1 MSRLIKQLPSPDILI
16 RQSAYTPKTKTNF
29 MLYDQSNY
37 IWKAVGM
44 GAVAGMRAMSAPA
57 LLSDELSKLPSASLA
72 HSPLH
77 FLQSDAVASGLKLF
91 AATELLGDKI
101 PNVPDRITP
110 PSLAIRAISGAV
122 VGATIFTANKDS
134 TSKGAIIG
142 AAAAIA
148 GTFASFYLRK
158 AIKKYTH
165 LPDSLSGTIEDV
177 LMFGSGLAITKA

>member
-1 MSRLIKQLPSPDILI
+1 
-16 RQSAYTPKTKTNF
+16 
-29 MLYDQSNY
+29 MLYNQNNY
-37 IWKAVGM
+37 VWKAVGM

-57 LLSDELSKLPSASLA
+57 LLSEELSRMPSQSLA

-77 FLQSDAVASGLKLF
+77 FLQSDSVATGLKVL
-91 AATELLGDKI
+91 AATELLSDKF

-110 PSLAIRAISGAV
+110 PSLAVRAVSGAV
-122 VGATIFTANKDS
+122 VGATVFTANRDN
-134 TSKGAIIG
+134 TVKGALIG

-165 LPDSLSGTIEDV
+165 LPDSLGGALEDAI
-177 LMFGSGLAITKA
+177 MFSSGLAITKA

>member
-1 MSRLIKQLPSPDILI
+1 
-16 RQSAYTPKTKTNF
+16 
-29 MLYDQSNY
+29 MLYDQDNY
-37 IWKAVGM
+37 VWKTVGM

-57 LLSDELSKLPSASLA
+57 LLSDELSRIPSMGLA
-72 HSPLH
+72 NSPLH
-77 FLQSDAVASGLKLF
+77 FLQSDTVATGLKVL

-101 PNVPDRITP
+101 PDVPDRISP
-110 PSLAIRAISGAV
+110 PSLAVRALSGAV

-134 TSKGAIIG
+134 LTKGAILG

-165 LPDSLSGTIEDV
+165 LPDSLSGAIEDA